1 MAKISDYKAI
11 GVTGLN
17 RQGGYIYE
25 EFLTELSG
33 TRWRKVCREMS
44 ENDAMI
50 GAILFAIEMMLRQV
64 DWDVEPYREE
74 TYTADGEVEK
84 AIQPDDQ
91 ERAEFVEEC
100 MKDMTD
106 TWEDTVAEILTMLP
120 WGFAAMEQT
129 FKRRADG
136 RIGWAS
142 WSIRSQ
148 DTVEK
153 WEWDTDGN
161 LTGLWQM
168 APPDNLRVFIPI
180 EKLLLFRTTSR
191 KGNPEGRSILRS
203 AYRSWYMK
211 KNIENIEGIGIE
223 RDLAG
228 LPVAYVPPDIL
239 SSTANDDQK
248 ALLLSIKNIVTNIRR
263 DEQEGVV
270 WPLAYDENGNKLFDL
285 TLLSTGGTRSFDTD
299 RIISRYDQRIAMTVL
314 ADFILLGHEKVGSFS
329 LSSDKTNLF
338 STALSAWLDSIAETI
353 NRFAIP
359 KLFKLNGWPLDRLPC
374 LEHGDI
380 ERVSMTEL
388 ADYVSTLTNSSVIVA
403 DDDLER
409 HMRQQADLPQPVMTR
424 EEAQAQQPQQPA
436 QPDPNAPPA
445 QQQQQNDAQMAFV
458 HFLDEL
464 RAGRALIAQAIDT
477 MQVKHE

>member
-1 MAKISDYKAI
+1 MAKISDYKPI

-50 GAILFAIEMMLRQV
+50 GTILFAVEMMLRQV
-64 DWDVEPYREE
+64 GWDVEPYQEE
-74 TYTADGEVEK
+74 TYTATGEVEK
-84 AIQPDDQ
+84 FIQPGDK

-100 MKDMTD
+100 LEDMVD
-106 TWEDTVAEILTMLP
+106 TWEDTLAEILTMLP
-120 WGFAAMEQT
+120 WGYAPMEQV
-129 FKRRADG
+129 FKRRPDG

-148 DTVEK
+148 DTIDR
-153 WEWDTDGN
+153 WEWDKDGN
-161 LTGLWQM
+161 LLGLWQV
-168 APPDNLRVFIPI
+168 APPGHLHVFIPI

-191 KGNPEGRSILRS
+191 KGNPEGRSILRN

-248 ALLLSIKNIVTNIRR
+248 ALLSSIKSIVTNIRR

-270 WPLAYDENGNKLFDL
+270 WPLAYDDNGNKLFDL
-285 TLLSTGGTRSFDTD
+285 ALLSTGGTRSFDTD
-299 RIISRYDQRIAMTVL
+299 RIISRHDQRIAMTVL

-359 KLFKLNGWPLDRLPC
+359 KLFRLNGWPLDRLPC

-380 ERVSMTEL
+380 ERVSMAEL
-388 ADYVSTLTNSSVIVA
+388 AEYVSTLTNSSVIVA
-403 DDDLER
+403 DDELER
-409 HMRQQADLPQPVMTR
+409 HMRRQADLPKPAMTR
-424 EEAQAQQPQQPA
+424 EEAQAKQPQQPT
-436 QPDPNAPPA
+436 QTPDPNAPPA
-445 QQQQQNDAQMAFV
+445 QQQDDAQMA
-458 HFLDEL
+458 
-464 RAGRALIAQAIDT
+464 LIMAAER
-477 MQVKHE
+477 VLSRGW